1 MLTWLCD
8 QGLATSRLPLTP
20 LAQLAACIHTSRG
33 EHARGAQVADFG
45 MREELVLKTAVL
57 AERFYPDLRW
67 YVDVM
72 LQLMERAGEFA
83 SKDHLALYRAAH
95 HRLP

>member
-1 MLTWLCD
+1 MKLL
-8 QGLATSRLPLTP
+8 
-20 LAQLAACIHTSRG
+20 
-33 EHARGAQVADFG
+33 AQVADFG

-72 LQLMERAGEFA
+72 LQLIERAGEFA
-83 SKDHLALYRAAH
+83 SKDIWHSTVQLITSYPELHEYSTRKARASPHRSTWPGWHLQVCVMSCV
-95 HRLP
+95 